1 MTKRMRTV
9 LFIVCVVLFVLVAPS
24 VIFYSQGYR
33 FDFETRRVVQTGGIY
48 LRASQRN
55 AEIYLNG
62 KLKDTTSIFTNS
74 RLIENLLP
82 KTYSVEIK
90 KEGYHTWQKNLEVR
104 EKQVA
109 EAKNV
114 LLIRQNPD
122 FSLVATSTKEIDNI
136 VSIIEPSATSSD
148 ENRLI
153 EFNDHEIWISFT
165 EIRDDKVFRDSQE
178 KVFLTRF
185 SGIIGKIF
193 WFGDYYLIFNV
204 GNKIKI
210 AETDDRD
217 RLNIIDLVEFESPE
231 IFWDGE
237 NNRLYVL
244 SKGKLYL
251 AENLLP

>member
-1 MTKRMRTV
+1 MTKRARTV
-9 LFIVCVVLFVLVAPS
+9 LFIVCATLFILTAPLV
-24 VIFYSQGYR
+24 ILYSQGYR
-33 FDFETRRVVQTGGIY
+33 FDFETKRVVQTGGIY
-48 LRASQRN
+48 LRTSQRN

-74 RLIENLLP
+74 CLIENLLP

-90 KEGYHTWQKNLEVR
+90 KKGYHAWQKNLEVR

-114 LLIRQNPD
+114 LLIRQNPN
-122 FSLVATSTKEIDNI
+122 FSIAATSTKEIDSI
-136 VSIIEPSATSSD
+136 VSVIEPSATSSD
-148 ENRLI
+148 KNRLI
-153 EFNDHEIWISFT
+153 EFNEHEIWLSFT
-165 EIRDDKVFRDSQE
+165 ETRNDKIFRDSRE

-185 SGIIGKIF
+185 SGTIGEVF

-231 IFWDGE
+231 IFWEGE
-237 NNRLYVL
+237 NNRLYIL

>member
-1 MTKRMRTV
+1 MTKRIRSV
-9 LFIVCVVLFVLVAPS
+9 LFSICVILFVLTAPS

-33 FDFETRRVVQTGGIY
+33 FDFETRKIVQTGGIY
-48 LRASQRN
+48 LRTSQRN

-74 RLIENLLP
+74 CLIENLLP
-82 KTYSVEIK
+82 KTYSIEIK
-90 KEGYHTWQKNLEVR
+90 KEGYHTWQKNLEVK

-114 LLIRQNPD
+114 LLIQQNPD
-122 FSLVATSTKEIDNI
+122 FFLVATSTKEIGGI
-136 VSIIEPSATSSD
+136 VSVIKPSATSSD
-148 ENRLI
+148 KNRLI
-153 EFNDHEIWISFT
+153 EFNDHEIWILFT
-165 EIRDDKVFRDSQE
+165 EIRDDQIFRDSKE

-185 SGIIGKIF
+185 SGAIGRVF

-204 GNKIKI
+204 DNKIKI

-244 SKGKLYL
+244 SEEKLYL
-251 AENLLP
+251 TENLLP